1 MAERIIGGQQGAIGL
16 PQTPDI
22 GAAELEHL
30 NKGVVQNPI
39 PAAAA
44 PLATQNQL
52 KAAGSGMRALDSGRL
67 ESPTKSFM
75 STMATRH
82 HVGRILQKLPQT
94 EDNFGKL
101 EPMVKILKSY
111 HAWTND
117 IVRVLGRV

>member
-1 MAERIIGGQQGAIGL
+1 MADRISGPLASGVGLGSVSPADIESLKPKPEQAQPSAI
-16 PQTPDI
+16 
-22 GAAELEHL
+22 
-30 NKGVVQNPI
+30 
-39 PAAAA
+39 A

-67 ESPTKSFM
+67 ESPGKTFM